1 MTEITC
7 INCTEID
14 PAMAE
19 LIIVECGDCG
29 FYLGLDAT
37 YLRNHGVVMP
47 CPHCKSI
54 LTIKEIE

>member
-1 MTEITC
+1 MTETNC

-14 PAMAE
+14 PSQAE
-19 LIIVECGDCG
+19 LILVDCNYCG
-29 FYLGLDAT
+29 FNLGIDAT

-47 CPHCKSI
+47 CPNCKSI